1 MATYFSNVIV
11 GSGELKRAAEEG
23 TFAYHLVN
31 HNQSFRSMDCTAGL
45 IRTFYDERFTYA
57 QTKAEAIVTNVIA
70 PHAMDLV
77 KADLEVVQHVSVA
90 VDASNHKAVKMIPI
104 VIRYFK
110 DTEGVQVKIL
120 EFTSIPGETSDILV
134 QEISRSLRSFN
145 LMDKVVGFCADNR
158 PKPHGQGQPITH

>member
-1 MATYFSNVIV
+1 M
-11 GSGELKRAAEEG
+11 
-23 TFAYHLVN
+23 
-31 HNQSFRSMDCTAGL
+31 
-45 IRTFYDERFTYA
+45 
-57 QTKAEAIVTNVIA
+57 TNVIA

-77 KADLEVVQHVSVA
+77 KANLEVVQHVSVA

-120 EFTSIPGETSDILV
+120 EFTSIPGEKSDILV